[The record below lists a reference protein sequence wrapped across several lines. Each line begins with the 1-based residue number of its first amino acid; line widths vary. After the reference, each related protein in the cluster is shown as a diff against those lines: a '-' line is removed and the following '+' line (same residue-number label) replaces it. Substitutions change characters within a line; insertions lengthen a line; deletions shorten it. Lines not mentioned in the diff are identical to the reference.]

1 MKWFA
6 IMLLVYWNVCLCNGY
21 VVAILCTRYFVPSTC
36 YILSVSIFAIT
47 QILVKTEEMAYGQW
61 IQLNYSQQSLNSYYV
76 SCCDNSQGV
85 ISTTKSCAPYKCVNI
100 RTTVRAGS
108 SRILLLA
115 NDSVY

>member
-1 MKWFA
+1 MFVYA
-6 IMLLVYWNVCLCNGY
+6 MDMLLLFY
-21 VVAILCTRYFVPSTC
+21 VQGILYPAHAISYQ
-36 YILSVSIFAIT
+36 VSIFAIT

-85 ISTTKSCAPYKCVNI
+85 ISTTKSCALYKCVII
-100 RTTVRAGS
+100 RTAIRAGRS
-108 SRILLLA
+108 SILLLA